1 MAARAIHAS
10 LIALL
15 LAGAYVPAASAI
27 GCRGDIAATTRVGT
41 GEFCVL
47 GFCLYKAELWSARP
61 RFSPDAPFA
70 LVLNYERSVSAE
82 KMVATGISEIER
94 LATQP
99 LPSAT
104 VQAWR
109 NDMKRAFGDV
119 SRGDELCG
127 VYLPGR
133 GARFYANGVATAQ
146 VDDEAFARA
155 FFGIWLDPRTRAP
168 SLRERLLGG
177 GS

>member
-1 MAARAIHAS
+1 MLPRALCIGLS
-10 LIALL
+10 ALL
-15 LAGAYVPAASAI
+15 LVGAYAPTASAA
-27 GCRGDIAATTRVGT
+27 GCRSDIAATTRVGS

-82 KMVATGISEIER
+82 NIISTGITEIER

-104 VQAWR
+104 VNAWR
-109 NDMKRAFGDV
+109 KDMKQAFGDV

-127 VYLPGR
+127 VYLPGQ
-133 GARFYANGVATAQ
+133 GARFYANGVVTAQ
-146 VDDEAFARA
+146 IDDEAFARA